1 MMNYDSDFLFE
12 LCGEYTDLELEDI
25 QLLAHI
31 AKKLPYYSR
40 SRDADVFI
48 NCLCKNGEEAIVVA
62 EAIRANSLYEF
73 STVGYIIQQE
83 NEPAVLRSLRCGIET
98 EEVRATTYA
107 SSEDCTVV
115 QSVFP
120 IKRICRVI
128 GVLIYEHEYTD
139 YQNYLQ
145 QLARPYPTYQL
156 PPILSPTY
164 LTNLDWIGSCIED
177 GLIVIDHIGCVRYRN
192 AIAQQL
198 YYDYGFVQ
206 DILNKEYRKL
216 SLNGAFR
223 PGQQTDSVQREQLKI
238 HDKVY
243 MCSQYWIAL
252 PENGFYVVDI
262 HDITQERRNEVMAQ
276 LKEIT
281 LREVQHRLKNNLY
294 TIYSLLDMKKR
305 RLHSPEAIEVLQ
317 DTQDRIMSI
326 CSTYEEAASSI
337 DAAPVSLLKYL
348 ENIKRHFEEIYQTQD
363 QGIQIQ
369 VCGDTILVSSDVAA
383 HIILVVNELMQ
394 NCYRHAFSRKGSGII
409 RVDVVRS
416 AVSKIVSVSDNG
428 SGFDSHRIEERR
440 ENGSMGLQIAETIVR
455 EALGGKLT
463 ISSSLQGTRV
473 WFDFK

>member
-1 MMNYDSDFLFE
+1 MMSYDHDLLFE
-12 LCGEYTDLELEDI
+12 LCGEYTDLRLADI

-62 EAIRANSLYEF
+62 EAIRADSLYEF

-83 NEPAVLRSLRCGIET
+83 NEPAVLRSLRYGIET

-107 SSEDCTVV
+107 SSENCTVV

-120 IKRICRVI
+120 IKRMSRVI
-128 GVLIYEHEYTD
+128 GVIIYEHEYAD
-139 YQNYLQ
+139 YQNYSQ
-145 QLARPYPTYQL
+145 QLARPYPTYQV
-156 PPILSPTY
+156 PSISSPAY
-164 LTNLDWIGSCIED
+164 LMNLEWIGSCIED
-177 GLIVIDHIGCVRYRN
+177 GLIIIDHIGCVRYRN

-216 SLNGAFR
+216 SLNGVFR
-223 PGQQTDSVQREQLKI
+223 PGQQTDTVQREQLKI
-238 HDKVY
+238 RDRVY

-262 HDITQERRNEVMAQ
+262 HDITQERRSEALVQ

-281 LREVQHRLKNNLY
+281 LREIQHRIKNNLY
-294 TIYSLLDMKKR
+294 TVYSLLDMKKR
-305 RLHSPEAIEVLQ
+305 RLCSPEAIEVLQ
-317 DTQDRIMSI
+317 DTMDRIMSI
-326 CSTYEEAASSI
+326 SSIYEEAAG
-337 DAAPVSLLKYL
+337 PVDSTPISLLKYL
-348 ENIKRHFEEIYQTQD
+348 ENTKKHFEEIYRTQE
-363 QGIQIQ
+363 QGIHIQ
-369 VCGDTILVSSDVAA
+369 LCGDTILVNSDVAA
-383 HIILVVNELMQ
+383 HIVLVVNELMQ
-394 NCYRHAFSRKGSGII
+394 NCYKHAFSEKSSGTI
-409 RVDVVRS
+409 RIEVMRS
-416 AVSKIVSVSDNG
+416 AVANIVSVSDDG
-428 SGFDSHRIEERR
+428 SGFDPNRAEERR
-440 ENGSMGLQIAETIVR
+440 ENGSMGLQIAETIIR